1 MKKILPVFSFV
12 FHPIF
17 FSVLG
22 TLFYCKYT
30 QNYLVQEYFY
40 LLLFQ
45 VVIITFLLPLTFFY
59 LLKTIGKV
67 NTIMLPEIT
76 QRKMPLIVQFVL
88 TIILIQKGV
97 TIDRFTELFYFF
109 AATCIGLLII
119 FGLLYLKIK
128 ASIYLFAIGSFT
140 FFVIGMV
147 IHNQINCLLYLS
159 LLFLITGCIATSR
172 LSLKAHTVQEIY
184 FGYAIGAFSQMALF
198 GFWL

>member
-1 MKKILPVFSFV
+1 MKKALSVFSFV

-17 FSVLG
+17 FPILG
-22 TLFYCKYT
+22 TLFYCKCA
-30 QNYLVQEYFY
+30 QNYFVQEYFY

-67 NTIMLPEIT
+67 DTIRLPEIT
-76 QRKMPLIVQFVL
+76 QRKMSLIVQFVL
-88 TIILIQKGV
+88 TLILIQKGV

-109 AATCIGLLII
+109 ASTCIGLLVV
-119 FGLLYLKIK
+119 FGLLYIKIK
-128 ASIYLFAIGSFT
+128 ASIHLFAMGSFT

-147 IHNQINCLLYLS
+147 IHNQMNCLLYLS

-172 LSLKAHTVQEIY
+172 LLLKAPTLQEIY
-184 FGYAIGAFSQMALF
+184 FGYAIGALSQVMLF
-198 GFWL
+198 YFWL